1 MTRKDNKISIVI
13 PVYNEEQVI
22 EKFSNRLFEELSSI
36 ESSFEVIFVD
46 DGSFDHTIQKIKELQ
61 TKYHIIKLL
70 AFTRNFGHQ
79 HALWAGIERA
89 TGSAVIMMDSDLQHP
104 PSIIPKLIEKW
115 HAGSLVVQT
124 IRKDTKIPIF
134 KNISSKLFYLF
145 INVFSDVKL
154 SPAAADFRLI
164 DSVVVKELLKFKE
177 TDVFLRGLIP
187 WLSFKTS
194 YLEFES
200 ERRIAGKSKYSFFK
214 MVKLALTGITSLST
228 IPLKFATLAG
238 FIISLMSF
246 YVGIDAIYA
255 RLTTDQAVPGWTSVM
270 VGVFFI
276 GGLSMIFMGILGEY
290 LGKIFREVKRRPKY
304 IVREALGFDDKE

>member
-1 MTRKDNKISIVI
+1 MTRKDNTISVVI

-22 EKFSNRLFEELSSI
+22 EKFSDRLFEELARI
-36 ESSFEVIFVD
+36 EIPFEVIFVD
-46 DGSFDHTIQKIKELQ
+46 DGSSDHTIQKIKELQ
-61 TKYHIIKLL
+61 TKHEIIKLL

-79 HALWAGIERA
+79 YALWAGVERA

-104 PSIIPKLIEKW
+104 PSVIPKLIEQW
-115 HAGSLVVQT
+115 RSGSLVVQT
-124 IRKDTKIPIF
+124 IRKDTNITFF
-134 KNISSKLFYLF
+134 KKVSSKLFYFLL
-145 INVFSDVKL
+145 NLFSDIKL
-154 SPAAADFRLI
+154 NPATADFRLL
-164 DSVVVKELLKFKE
+164 DRVVVTELLKFKE
-177 TDVFLRGLIP
+177 ADVFLRGLIP
-187 WLSFKTS
+187 WLGFRTA
-194 YLEFES
+194 YLEFNSES
-200 ERRIAGKSKYSFFK
+200 RIAGESKYSLLK

-228 IPLKFATLAG
+228 LPLKFATIAG
-238 FIISLMSF
+238 FVISLLSF